1 MLDPRFKSFR
11 LVSSFSDLDQA
22 VFMVEVYDRQSLFSM
37 LLKCHH
43 VLHHVL
49 EYETMVDYLNDEDF
63 CLDNFE
69 MLVEI
74 SELA

>member
-1 MLDPRFKSFR
+1 
-11 LVSSFSDLDQA
+11 
-22 VFMVEVYDRQSLFSM
+22 MVEVYDGQSLFSM

-49 EYETMVDYLNDEDF
+49 EYETMVDYLNDKDLCF
-63 CLDNFE
+63 DIFE
-69 MLVEI
+69 MLVVI